1 MNRGLIIGIVIAGI
15 ILGLIVVFSLG
26 SLSVL
31 ESEKDPILEKEP
43 ENQEIE
49 SNPQGRDLS
58 IEFDEKMGLSAP

>member
-1 MNRGLIIGIVIAGI
+1 MNRGVNIGIAVAGI
-15 ILGLIVVFSLG
+15 IIGLIVVFSLG

-49 SNPQGRDLS
+49 SNTQGRDLS